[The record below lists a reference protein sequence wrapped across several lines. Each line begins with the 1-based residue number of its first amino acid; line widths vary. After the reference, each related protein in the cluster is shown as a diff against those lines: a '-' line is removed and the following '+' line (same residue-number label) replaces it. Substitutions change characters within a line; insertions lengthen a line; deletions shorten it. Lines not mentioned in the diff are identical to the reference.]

1 MYCICSGVNSQQL
14 LNCYNGLML
23 ESTSLFQIAALII
36 SLLLAVS
43 LHEAMHGYAAYWL
56 GDTTAHHA
64 GRLTL
69 NPLKHIDILTTVL
82 LPLGLILLGLPPFF
96 IAKPVPFNPWNVRY
110 AEYGVAIIGLAGPA
124 TNLVLATVT
133 AIFVQLSGIAVGT
146 DIFFALSTFIQ
157 INIALFVFNLIPF
170 PPLDGSRVLY
180 AFAPEPVQ
188 KVMQQI
194 ESLGLTAIL
203 VFMFLLFPLLGPF
216 VININQFFYTLLLG

>member
-1 MYCICSGVNSQQL
+1 
-14 LNCYNGLML
+14 ML
-23 ESTSLFQIAALII
+23 ESINLFQIAVLLI

-43 LHEAMHGYAAYWL
+43 LHEAMHGFAAYWL
-56 GDTTAHHA
+56 GDTTAHDA

-96 IAKPVPFNPWNVRY
+96 VAKPVPFNPWNVRY
-110 AEYGVAIIGLAGPA
+110 AEFGAAIIGLAGPF
-124 TNLVLATVT
+124 TNLILATVA
-133 AIFVQLSGIAVGT
+133 AIVIRLSGIAVGT
-146 DIFFALSTFIQ
+146 DVFAALSIFVQ
-157 INIALFVFNLIPF
+157 INIALFVFNMIPF

-203 VFMFLLFPLLGPF
+203 VFMFLLFPLLGPI
-216 VININQFFYTLLLG
+216 VINVNEFFYTLLLG

>member
-1 MYCICSGVNSQQL
+1 
-14 LNCYNGLML
+14 ML
-23 ESTSLFQIAALII
+23 ESINLFQIAVLLI

-43 LHEAMHGYAAYWL
+43 LHEAMHGFAAHWL
-56 GDTTAHHA
+56 GDDTAHAA

-96 IAKPVPFNPWNVRY
+96 VAKPVPFNPWNVRY
-110 AEYGVAIIGLAGPA
+110 GEYGAAIIGLAGPA
-124 TNLVLATVT
+124 TNLVLATVV
-133 AIFVQLSGIAVGT
+133 AVIIRLSGIAIGT
-146 DIFFALSTFIQ
+146 DVFFALSTFVQ

-194 ESLGLTAIL
+194 ESWGLSAIFI
-203 VFMFLLFPLLGPF
+203 FMFLLFPLLGPV
-216 VININQFFYTLLLG
+216 VISLNEFFYTLLLG

>member
-1 MYCICSGVNSQQL
+1 
-14 LNCYNGLML
+14 ML
-23 ESTSLFQIAALII
+23 ESINLFQIAVLLV

-43 LHEAMHGYAAYWL
+43 LHEAMHGFAAYWL
-56 GDTTAHHA
+56 GDSTAHDA

-96 IAKPVPFNPWNVRY
+96 VAKPVPFNPWNVRY
-110 AEYGVAIIGLAGPA
+110 AEFGAAIIGLAGPF
-124 TNLVLATVT
+124 TNLILATIIAV
-133 AIFVQLSGIAVGT
+133 IIRLSGIAVGT
-146 DIFFALSTFIQ
+146 DVFFALSTFVQ
-157 INIALFVFNLIPF
+157 INIALFVFNMIPF

-194 ESLGLTAIL
+194 EGMGLIAIFA
-203 VFMFLLFPLLGPF
+203 FMFLLFPLLGPV
-216 VININQFFYTLLLG
+216 VISLNEFFYTLLVG

>member
-1 MYCICSGVNSQQL
+1 
-14 LNCYNGLML
+14 ML
-23 ESTSLFQIAALII
+23 ESINLFQISVLLI

-43 LHEAMHGYAAYWL
+43 LHEAMHGFAAFWL
-56 GDTTAHHA
+56 GDTTAHEA

-110 AEYGVAIIGLAGPA
+110 GEYGAAMIGLAGPF
-124 TNLVLATVT
+124 TNLILATVT
-133 AIFVQLSGIAVGT
+133 AIVVRLSGIAVGT
-146 DIFFALSTFIQ
+146 DVFFALSTFIQ
-157 INIALFVFNLIPF
+157 INIALFVFNMIPF

-194 ESLGLTAIL
+194 EGLGLTAIL
-203 VFMFLLFPLLGPF
+203 IFMFLLFPLLGPI
-216 VININQFFYTLLLG
+216 VINLNEFFYMLLVG